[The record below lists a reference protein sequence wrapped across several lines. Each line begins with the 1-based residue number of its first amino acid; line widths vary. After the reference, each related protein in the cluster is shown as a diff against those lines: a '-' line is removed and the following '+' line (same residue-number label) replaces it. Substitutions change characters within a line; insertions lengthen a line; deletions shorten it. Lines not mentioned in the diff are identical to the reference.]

1 MFRPTN
7 NSPMNEPSSPILLE
21 HLFRRQAGR
30 ISSWLT
36 GLLGSQHLQLAE
48 DSVQEAML
56 RAAQTW
62 PFQGVPEKPEAWLF
76 RVAHN
81 HAISALRRSS
91 RFEDNAGELLA
102 ALEATTKCI
111 EDVEVEQSLRD
122 DELRMIFICCHPE
135 LAQDARVALSLKL
148 VCGFSVSE
156 IARIFMAEESTI
168 AQRLVR
174 AKRLIR
180 EQSLP
185 LLMPYKAG
193 LQDRLNSVL
202 EVIYLMFSGGYAAHT
217 GEELIRRD
225 VCLEALRLGRLV
237 ADSSMAAPRV
247 DALVALMALQAA
259 RLPARTDAA
268 GDLVLL
274 EEQDRSLWE
283 RELIALGFY
292 YFDRSIAGE
301 QISDW
306 HVQAAIA
313 ATYANA
319 ESSEAIDW
327 RAILGHYDQL
337 LEMTAS
343 PVVALNRAVVV
354 VKVHGAEAALAAL
367 APLEGHSAMRGYHL
381 LPAVRGRVLAELGR
395 LAEAE
400 AAFSAALECD
410 CAEPERRF
418 LQKQLENVRAGW
430 EEPNLDKSPA
440 KKTPIPRLPQYMPA
454 PKVQTNLS

>member
-7 NSPMNEPSSPILLE
+7 NSPMNEPSSPVLLE

-30 ISSWLT
+30 IVSWLT

-91 RFEDNAGELLA
+91 RFEDNASELIA
-102 ALEATTKCI
+102 ALEATTQCI

-122 DELRMIFICCHPE
+122 DELRMIFMCCHPE
-135 LAQDARVALSLKL
+135 LTQDARVALSLKL

-185 LLMPYKAG
+185 LLMPYKTG
-193 LQDRLNSVL
+193 LRDRLNSVL
-202 EVIYLMFSGGYAAHT
+202 EVIYLMFSGGYATHT

-225 VCLEALRLGRLV
+225 VCLEALRLGQLV
-237 ADSSMAAPRV
+237 AASSMAAPRV

-274 EEQDRSLWE
+274 EEQDRSLWDG
-283 RELIALGFY
+283 ELIALGFRC
-292 YFDRSIAGE
+292 FDQSIAGE
-301 QISDW
+301 EISEW

-313 ATYANA
+313 ATYAAA
-319 ESSEAIDW
+319 ESSDAIDW
-327 RAILGHYDQL
+327 PAILGHYDQL

-343 PVVALNRAVVV
+343 PVVALNRAVAVI
-354 VKVHGAEAALAAL
+354 KVQGAEAALAAL
-367 APLEGHSAMRGYHL
+367 APLEGHAAMRGYHL
-381 LPAVRGRVLAELGR
+381 LPAVRGRVLVELGR

-400 AAFSAALECD
+400 AAFSAALACD

-418 LQKQLENVRAGW
+418 LQKQLENVRSRSK
-430 EEPNLDKSPA
+430 EPHLDKSSA
-440 KKTPIPRLPQYMPA
+440 RETHLPRLPQHIPA
-454 PKVQTNLS
+454 PKVQTT